1 MIYITGD
8 FNKDRM
14 LTPYVK
20 QLQAIKQQCGH
31 IDSDRYIELIDSW
44 LDAVLKAIE
53 VYDKLRC
60 SG

>member
-1 MIYITGD
+1 MIYITGE

-20 QLQAIKQQCGH
+20 QLQSIKQQYGL
-31 IDSDRYIELIDSW
+31 IDSERYIELIDNW
-44 LDAVLKAIE
+44 LDSILKAIE
-53 VYDKLRC
+53 AYDKLRF